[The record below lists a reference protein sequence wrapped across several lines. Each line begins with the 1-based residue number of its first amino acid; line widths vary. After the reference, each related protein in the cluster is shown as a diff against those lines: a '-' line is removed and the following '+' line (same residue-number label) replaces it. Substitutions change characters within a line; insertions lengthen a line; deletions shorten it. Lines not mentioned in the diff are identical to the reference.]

1 MPLLRSAVF
10 ATASLAALLMVATGA
25 GAQSPWSLTLRPASP
40 SLRAGECTPVYLDLL
55 NASGRDS
62 PRNPAGMKVSIADF
76 DMSVTGGA
84 VVGRYD
90 GPSAWSACACPASA
104 GVSATITA
112 SYPARGLALKAR
124 VSGVAFQTSITV
136 PVGERRGSGVPI
148 GCEALKTATVPA
160 SGSAPWTVTLTSAQ
174 VAIPIGTCGAIS
186 IDLRDSSG
194 KSQPRNPAGVLIS
207 LADFDMTATGSA
219 VAGQYSGAAN
229 WSVCGC
235 QAGTVGSL
243 ATITASY
250 PSGGLAAAARV
261 PGVAFRSTMTI
272 PLAKALGS
280 SDPPACSAAKAGT
293 IAGQPAPNT
302 APATPVATQPVPII
316 TTIAPVPVTVQPV
329 TTQPV
334 TTQPVAVAPGSQPIG
349 TAPVTTK
356 TATPTAIAPLPPGP
370 APIGV
375 SVTGTQGSATLV
387 WQPVAGVAS
396 YVVTRHNATDPALDQ
411 TLAAT
416 STGMNVPGLRPGTAY
431 TWTVNAIQV
440 DGRQGSTSVQFT
452 TPVAENPLGF
462 MARQTGD
469 GTVKLWWQWVSGAS
483 YYVLVGPGTSGG
495 IKVDSNTFTHTLTG
509 IPAGDQEWAVAAYY
523 EPGPASTPAAE
534 WPRAKLSVKSYLLS
548 GWVDLHTHP
557 MVHLAFGGKLI
568 HGGVDIGSLLPADNA
583 CAKGV
588 RATSMAHALSDDRPS
603 HGGWNA
609 FSFPCGDDLRKLLL
623 HEFQQGNAAL
633 TTASPATGFPDFT
646 SWPKWND
653 ITHQKMWYEWIQR
666 ARDGGLRVMV
676 ALATN
681 NKTLADAMSGGNAIT
696 GTADGATDDKSS
708 ANLQLA
714 EMEAFVKRHPDFMEV
729 AYGAADIKRIV
740 QANKIAVVLGVEV
753 DNLGNFLSSPVATL
767 PAEAARLLVAD
778 EIQRLYNNGARY
790 VFPIH
795 VLDNAFGGT
804 AIYEHGFNVS
814 NLREAGH
821 YWDIEC
827 ANVVDN
833 ITHTY
838 QLGTDLLE
846 NILKSTVSLIKL
858 GIDPFGH
865 PGAPPVCPD
874 GPAKSRGHRNQRGL
888 TPVGIMAIKE
898 MMKRGM
904 IIDIDHM
911 SQQSADMT
919 LQIAEDFGYPV
930 VSGHTGIRGLA
941 GSDAE
946 NSRTPAQMAR
956 ISKLHGMFGL
966 GSDGAH
972 AYGWAGLYQSAMRN
986 MGYLSTDPANAT
998 YENGAVSFGT
1008 DLNGLVKG
1016 PQPGGGSRVVYGPEF
1031 RMSTS
1036 GAKFWNYNTEGVAHY
1051 GMLTDFLVDVR
1062 TAPSNGY
1069 SSGGMPLGV
1078 DGKELVDHHLFRSA
1092 NYFWEM
1098 WQRIE
1103 ARRGAVQ

>member
-1 MPLLRSAVF
+1 MPLLRSAGF
-10 ATASLAALLMVATGA
+10 ATASLAALLLFATGA
-25 GAQSPWSLTLRPASP
+25 GAQSPWSLTLRPANP
-40 SLRAGECTPVYLDLL
+40 SLRAGECTPVYLDLF

-90 GPSAWSACACPASA
+90 GPSAWSACACPAAA

-124 VSGVAFQTSITV
+124 VPGAAFQTSITV

-148 GCEALKTATVPA
+148 GCEALKTTTVPA
-160 SGSAPWTVTLTSAQ
+160 SGSAPWTVTLISGQ
-174 VAIPIGTCGAIS
+174 VLPIGTCGAIY

-194 KSQPRNPAGVLIS
+194 KSRPRNPAGVLIS

-219 VAGQYSGAAN
+219 VAGQYSGAAQ

-280 SDPPACSAAKAGT
+280 SDPPACSTAKAGT
-293 IAGQPAPNT
+293 IAGQ
-302 APATPVATQPVPII
+302 
-316 TTIAPVPVTVQPV
+316 VPVTVQPV

-349 TAPVTTK
+349 TAPTATK
-356 TATPTAIAPLPPGP
+356 TAIPTAIAPPPPGP
-370 APIGV
+370 V
-375 SVTGTQGSATLV
+375 L
-387 WQPVAGVAS
+387 
-396 YVVTRHNATDPALDQ
+396 
-411 TLAAT
+411 
-416 STGMNVPGLRPGTAY
+416 
-431 TWTVNAIQV
+431 
-440 DGRQGSTSVQFT
+440 
-452 TPVAENPLGF
+452 ENPLGF
-462 MARQTGD
+462 LARQTGD

-495 IKVDSNTFTHTLTG
+495 IKVDSNTFTHTVSG
-509 IPAGDQEWAVAAYY
+509 IPVGDQEWAVAAYY
-523 EPGPASTPAAE
+523 EPGPKSTPAAE
-534 WPRAKLSVKSYLLS
+534 WPRAKVSVKSYLLS

-583 CAKGV
+583 CNQGV
-588 RATSMAHALSDDRPS
+588 RASSMGHALSDDRPS
-603 HGGWNA
+603 HGGWNLVT
-609 FSFPCGDDLRKLLL
+609 FPCGDNLRQLLH

-753 DNLGNFLSSPVATL
+753 DNLGNFISSPVATL

-790 VFPIH
+790 IFPIH

-827 ANVVDN
+827 ANVVDD

-858 GIDPFGH
+858 GIDPFRH

-911 SQQSADMT
+911 SQKSADMT

-986 MGYLSTDPANAT
+986 MGYLSTDPAKAT

-1016 PQPGGGSRVVYGPEF
+1016 PQPGGGNRVVYGPEF

-1078 DGKELVDHHLFRSA
+1078 DGKELVNHHLFRSA

-1103 ARRGAVQ
+1103 ARKGAVQ